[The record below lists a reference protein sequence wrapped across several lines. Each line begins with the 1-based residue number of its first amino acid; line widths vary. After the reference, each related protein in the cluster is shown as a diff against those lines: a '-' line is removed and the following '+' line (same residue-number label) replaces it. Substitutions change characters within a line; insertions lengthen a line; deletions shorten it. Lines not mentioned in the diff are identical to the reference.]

1 MKADVVYRFSLCNF
15 SKPDSLYNYGMKP
28 VLYSTIEAEKHYVGW
43 SRVGNNIRYVIEIWL
58 RIVQIM
64 DSIFKS
70 TFWFIDGITFNLYC
84 RYYRNEAT
92 CNDDDDKANYTLTF
106 TLTFPHD
113 NDTVYLAH
121 CFPYTYR

>member
-43 SRVGNNIRYVIEIWL
+43 SRVGNSIRCVIEIWL
-58 RIVQIM
+58 RIVRMM
-64 DSIFKS
+64 DMLF
-70 TFWFIDGITFNLYC
+70 DLLMVYGITFNLYC

>member
-1 MKADVVYRFSLCNF
+1 MGFD
-15 SKPDSLYNYGMKP
+15 
-28 VLYSTIEAEKHYVGW
+28 
-43 SRVGNNIRYVIEIWL
+43 
-58 RIVQIM
+58 
-64 DSIFKS
+64 
-70 TFWFIDGITFNLYC
+70 DGISFNLYY

>member
-1 MKADVVYRFSLCNF
+1 
-15 SKPDSLYNYGMKP
+15 MKP

-43 SRVGNNIRYVIEIWL
+43 SRVGNNIRYPNDE
-58 RIVQIM
+58 RNY
-64 DSIFKS
+64 
-70 TFWFIDGITFNLYC
+70 NLLILPKFFEWGYLYKIQGNIHPSYF
-84 RYYRNEAT
+84 RYYRNEST
-92 CNDDDDKANYTLTF
+92 CNDDEDSSSYTLTF